1 MWLGISHGNMQEGNF
16 RCDANVS
23 VRPKGETKFGTRCE
37 IKNINSFKFLQDAI
51 DYEVARQIDV
61 IENGGVVVQATRLY
75 DPDKNETREMR
86 SKEDSMDYRY
96 FPDPD
101 LLPLYISPEWKAKVL
116 SELPELPDQ
125 MRNRFMTEYGL
136 SEYDAAV
143 LTSSRAIA
151 DYFCEASRTVKDKKM
166 VANWVMGEVAAA
178 VHAAEDMDYGDCPVK
193 AQTLSQILTRLSDG
207 TVNAKGAKKLFSLIW
222 DGTSDDVDTLI
233 EKEGLKQISDAG
245 AIEPIIDEI
254 LAKNGKMVE
263 EFRSGKEKAFNALVG
278 QAMKATRGK
287 ANPKQVNE
295 ILRKKLAL

>member
-1 MWLGISHGNMQEGNF
+1 M
-16 RCDANVS
+16 
-23 VRPKGETKFGTRCE
+23 
-37 IKNINSFKFLQDAI
+37 
-51 DYEVARQIDV
+51 
-61 IENGGVVVQATRLY
+61 
-75 DPDKNETREMR
+75 
-86 SKEDSMDYRY
+86 
-96 FPDPD
+96 
-101 LLPLYISPEWKAKVL
+101 YISPEWKAKVL

-125 MRNRFMTEYGL
+125 MRKRFMNEYGL

-143 LTSSRAIA
+143 LTSSRTIA

-178 VHAAEDMDYGDCPVK
+178 VHAAEGMDYGDCPVK
-193 AQTLSQILTRLSDG
+193 AQTLSAILTRLSDG

-222 DGTSDDVDTLI
+222 DGASEDVDTLI
-233 EKEGLKQISDAG
+233 NKEGLKQISDAG

-263 EFRSGKEKAFNALVG
+263 EFRSGKQKAFNALVG